1 MGTMSLLRRV
11 ARRAVVSVGAAGLT
25 LCCFLVLPLT
35 QAIGQPREG
44 ETLVRAVDTAAL
56 PPPPPPVEKEPE
68 KEEKPEETPPELAEE
83 PQRLDLSQLEVAIEA
98 AMGSGWMTGD
108 FGVKL
113 NAIKSA
119 TGDVDALFSLA
130 DLDQQPRVIYQ
141 PGPVLE
147 PSSRRRSPGSV
158 AVLFIVDQSGR
169 VENPV
174 VQSPTDPALDKAA
187 VSAVKQWKFEPG
199 KRRGTP
205 VRFRMRVAVTFPG
218 TS

>member
-1 MGTMSLLRRV
+1 MATMSFLRRFV
-11 ARRAVVSVGAAGLT
+11 RRAVVSVGAVGLT
-25 LCCFLVLPLT
+25 LSCFLVLPLT
-35 QAIGQPREG
+35 QAIGKPREG
-44 ETLVRAVDTAAL
+44 DTLVRAVDTAAL
-56 PPPPPPVEKEPE
+56 PPPPPPVEEEPE
-68 KEEKPEETPPELAEE
+68 KEEKPDETPPELAEE
-83 PQRLDLSQLEVAIEA
+83 PQRLDLSQLEVAIDA

-113 NAIKSA
+113 NAIKA
-119 TGDVDALFSLA
+119 AAGDVDALFSLA

-158 AVLFIVDQSGR
+158 AVLFIVDQNGR
-169 VENPV
+169 VENPI

-205 VRFRMRVAVTFPG
+205 VRFRMRVSVTFPG